1 LIETLARLGYAAN
14 GVVYVVIGVLAV
26 QAAFGSGGKTTG
38 SSGAIQTIAGQP
50 FGKFLLALLSIG
62 LIGYI
67 IWCFVQAIMEPE
79 NRGTNVKGILSRLGY
94 TASGLIYVGLA
105 VTAVR
110 LAMGS
115 GSGGGGGGTQQK
127 TASLLQQPF
136 GPWLVGIIGALIIVV
151 AIYQLYKSY
160 SMKFREELNLGRMS
174 LKQQPGQFAS
184 ADLVEQQGLWF
195 WQSLAFS

>member
-79 NRGTNVKGILSRLGY
+79 NRGTDVKGILSRLGY

-115 GSGGGGGGTQQK
+115 GSGGGGGGTHRRRQ
-127 TASLLQQPF
+127 AYFNSP
-136 GPWLVGIIGALIIVV
+136 LVRG
-151 AIYQLYKSY
+151 
-160 SMKFREELNLGRMS
+160 
-174 LKQQPGQFAS
+174 
-184 ADLVEQQGLWF
+184 
-195 WQSLAFS
+195 